1 VIGLPLVV
9 KEFDVLFGCCYLSI
23 VFYVVYDVYDLM
35 WDKLVAISNQ
45 DSENTYGIQKT
56 MTHVQP
62 RHCTYTVADTN
73 MIISMTP

>member
-1 VIGLPLVV
+1 
-9 KEFDVLFGCCYLSI
+9 
-23 VFYVVYDVYDLM
+23 M